1 MFSQFS
7 NSLAQC
13 SEIFQDI
20 MCKIEIWLVAAQESG
35 PLKMTGLGGK
45 TLGKRALRKLF
56 PS

>member
-7 NSLAQC
+7 SSLAEC

-20 MCKIEIWLVAAQESG
+20 MCKIEIRVVTAQESA
-35 PLKMTGLGGK
+35 PLKMTGFRGK
-45 TLGKRALRKLF
+45 RLSKRALRELF

>member
-7 NSLAQC
+7 SSLAEC

-20 MCKIEIWLVAAQESG
+20 MCKIEIHVVTAQESA
-35 PLKMTGLGGK
+35 PLKMTGFGGK
-45 TLGKRALRKLF
+45 RLGKRALGELF